1 MTQDH
6 TLRKTF
12 AIVLAACFTTLAGA
26 AFAGSDTPGQTDQ
39 KVDCKKMP
47 SHPDCKDKTQ

>member
-1 MTQDH
+1 MKPKD

-12 AIVLAACFTTLAGA
+12 AIVLAACFTALGGV
-26 AFAGSDTPGQTDQ
+26 AFAGSDTPGETDQ

>member
-1 MTQDH
+1 MTSKE
-6 TLRKTF
+6 TLRKMF
-12 AIVLAACFTTLAGA
+12 AIALAACFTALAGA